1 MGYYHDTV
9 PFAKNNF
16 AKAAKSAASKCNIER
31 HPLLETAS
39 RNYSTH
45 EEWHAS
51 LWRTRRSAR
60 QLFAQLRSLVAV
72 TRGPFFESV
81 SIWLAR
87 LRLARHNPKT
97 FNPILTPTPPCAA
110 ATPRASHPLPR
121 ASPPACSESP
131 SPPSAP
137 APPPPPSRSPPPP
150 PS

>member
-45 EEWHAS
+45 QEWHAS

-60 QLFAQLRSLVAV
+60 QLFAQLRSMVAV
-72 TRGPFFESV
+72 TRGPFIRFVLYGSPASHWPDAAEKS
-81 SIWLAR
+81 L
-87 LRLARHNPKT
+87 NPLLK
-97 FNPILTPTPPCAA
+97 PTPPCAA
-110 ATPRASHPLPR
+110 ATLSASRPPR
-121 ASPPACSESP
+121 PAFP
-131 SPPSAP
+131 
-137 APPPPPSRSPPPP
+137 
-150 PS
+150 